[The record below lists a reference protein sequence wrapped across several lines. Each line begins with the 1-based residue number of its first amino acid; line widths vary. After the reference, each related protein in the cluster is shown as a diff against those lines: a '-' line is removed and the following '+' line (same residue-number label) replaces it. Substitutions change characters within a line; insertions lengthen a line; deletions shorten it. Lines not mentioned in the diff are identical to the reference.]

1 MVEWR
6 VSNLCFCAFARKCFQ
21 KMEENDDVIVGEVLA
36 PEEAEQQVLFVVLDD
51 LTTVDEARL
60 TNLDVI
66 TSDDPAFPLCSA
78 IKWRCETSTQF
89 HNDLLNFYTFLRCFH
104 PKYRSSHPLFPT
116 HLPEEVLRII
126 HKFLLPSRNISLTL
140 LLRIPI
146 TYPETPPEL
155 KVEESNMMHSYQ
167 LQRLLDDSQYYNY
180 HKSNWEERSEKAK
193 LSRLLLEIEEN
204 LHKESIEMNCK
215 VLNGVNNIYQ
225 TITMHVNPFQWKLQD
240 FVEEISKR
248 IGERLTIRPNFRRV
262 FLPNKS
268 LYKNGFWRY
277 REDIEFF
284 I

>member
-1 MVEWR
+1 
-6 VSNLCFCAFARKCFQ
+6 
-21 KMEENDDVIVGEVLA
+21 MEEENNDAVVGEDLA
-36 PEEAEQQVLFVVLDD
+36 PEAEQQILFFVLDD
-51 LTTVDEARL
+51 LTSLDETRL
-60 TNLDVI
+60 IDLDVI
-66 TSDDPAFPLCSA
+66 TSDDPAFPLYSA

-104 PKYRSSHPLFPT
+104 PQYRSSHPLFPT

-126 HKFLLPSRNISLTL
+126 HKFLLPPRNISLTL
-140 LLRIPI
+140 LLMIPI

-167 LQRLLDDSQYYNY
+167 LQKLLDDCLYYNY

-193 LSRLLLEIEEN
+193 LSGLLLEVEEN

-215 VLNGVNNIYQ
+215 VLHGVNNIYQ

-240 FVEEISKR
+240 FVEEISRR
-248 IGERLTIRPNFRRV
+248 IGERLTIRPHFRRV

-277 REDIEFF
+277 QENIEFL